1 MVPDF
6 NQDRVAS
13 TLPNRQEVESI
24 TLEHQT
30 TGYALAEA
38 VATRTSLK
46 STGLVVCRSRLVV
59 QWDRMKRCFGF
70 LR

>member
-38 VATRTSLK
+38 S
-46 STGLVVCRSRLVV
+46 GNPEHH
-59 QWDRMKRCFGF
+59 
-70 LR
+70 